1 VLSKAKLIPK
11 EIADYLCV
19 DKTIPHGLRWKNPRS
34 RSVKAG
40 DPAGSLKAHG
50 AYMVQFGK
58 DFYLNHRVIF
68 FLETGINP
76 GCMEVDHVQHDDNC
90 GPLRLVTHQQN
101 QFNRR
106 ARKGSSS
113 KYKGVTLVKNKW
125 KASITKDGKRIEL
138 GCFDTEEAAAAA
150 YNEVAT
156 GLFGEYAHLNQTKKP
171 EMASC
176 TNSNPLK
183 EGGLDA

>member
-1 VLSKAKLIPK
+1 MLSKAKLIPE

-40 DPAGSLKAHG
+40 DPAGSLKTHG

-106 ARKGSSS
+106 GRKGSSS

-138 GCFDTEEAAAAA
+138 GCFDTEEEAAAA
-150 YNEVAT
+150 YNEAAT

-171 EMASC
+171 EMSSC
-176 TNSNPLK
+176 TNSNPLR
-183 EGGLDA
+183 EGD